1 MVTLSHEAESH
12 LERYLRQMRATLRGQ
27 RSVDPDDVERDVR
40 SHIDAELDGRPEPIG
55 TSDLRQVLEQLGA
68 PNQWAPVDEQ
78 SPWQAIVSRLR
89 YGPEDWRLAYLSL
102 SLAALGVVL
111 FIAGPVLWPV
121 PVVLPIVAF
130 FLARA
135 SVDLLAQHDEQIG
148 ARRWLIYPVLLPWSI
163 LLAALLLLWPLAP
176 AVGAMT
182 DFPEIVEWVAD
193 AVQGP
198 TWAMEPLLGAVVLG
212 IWWTCLGLILR
223 RAPGA
228 IRAAFRPFADEFD
241 RRHAARMAMGGI
253 FLIAAAGAALPAFT
267 LASR

>member
-40 SHIDAELDGRPEPIG
+40 SHIDAELDGRPEPIE

-78 SPWQAIVSRLR
+78 NPWQAIVSRLR

-111 FIAGPVLWPV
+111 FLAGPILWPV
-121 PVVLPIVAF
+121 PALLPIVAF
-130 FLARA
+130 LLARA
-135 SVDLLAQHDEQIG
+135 CVDLLAQHDEQIG
-148 ARRWLIYPVLLPWSI
+148 ARRWLIYPVLLPWSVV
-163 LLAALLLLWPLAP
+163 LAALLLLWPLAL
-176 AVGAMT
+176 AIGAMT

-193 AVQGP
+193 AIQGP
-198 TWAMEPLLGAVVLG
+198 TRAVEPFLGAVVLG
-212 IWWTCLGLILR
+212 LWWTCLGLILR
-223 RAPGA
+223 RVPGA
-228 IRAAFRPFADEFD
+228 IRTTFRPFADEFD
-241 RRHAARMAMGGI
+241 RRHAARMAVGGI
-253 FLIAAAGAALPAFT
+253 LFIAAAGAALAAVT
-267 LASR
+267 LVSR